1 MSNEVR
7 ACGLPNFL
15 GAKRLVHSRFN
26 VDVWSHYLE
35 HYQDRVI
42 IDFLR
47 YGWPI
52 NYQSDILAS
61 SSFRNHPSAIKN
73 SAYLSTYI
81 AKELSYQSVFGPFR
95 CNPFNTDC
103 VISPLLCVPKRD
115 SVELRVVHDLSF
127 PEGSSVNDGISSD
140 QYLDQFFKLRLPGI
154 DRLVEFVNAKGRGC
168 HVFKKDLRRAYRQI
182 PIDPQ
187 DYPLLGLYIDGSLYF
202 HTALP
207 FGLRSATMICQRTT
221 KSVAYILNSE
231 GISVDVYID
240 DFYGAESSDSSELS
254 FQRMNSLFAELGLMD
269 APEKDTPPS
278 HEMLC
283 LGVWI
288 NTLDMTLSVPAFRIE
303 ELQLELN
310 TWLNKRSFTK
320 RQLQQLLGKLSYVSA
335 CVRPGRAFM
344 SRLLNALR
352 SCSSSPKRTV
362 HPVSDDLRADIIWWL
377 YFLSHYNG
385 VSVIPSDVI
394 ISNPELFA
402 TDACLTG
409 CGAVCFGECF
419 HREFPD
425 FILTQ
430 DRHINEL
437 ELLTVVISI
446 KLWAPKL
453 QGLGVELL
461 SDNATCVSVINSQ
474 HSPNVFMQRC
484 LRELWLLLALYNIKL
499 IVRSVR
505 GCDNWLADSLSRF
518 HTGKYCHRFKSLT
531 EARSLTECTLPDS
544 FFTFTLE

>member
-1 MSNEVR
+1 M
-7 ACGLPNFL
+7 
-15 GAKRLVHSRFN
+15 
-26 VDVWSHYLE
+26 
-35 HYQDRVI
+35 
-42 IDFLR
+42 
-47 YGWPI
+47 
-52 NYQSDILAS
+52 
-61 SSFRNHPSAIKN
+61 
-73 SAYLSTYI
+73 
-81 AKELSYQSVFGPFR
+81 
-95 CNPFNTDC
+95 
-103 VISPLLCVPKRD
+103 
-115 SVELRVVHDLSF
+115 
-127 PEGSSVNDGISSD
+127 
-140 QYLDQFFKLRLPGI
+140 
-154 DRLVEFVNAKGRGC
+154 EFVNAQGRGC

-187 DYPLLGLYIDGSLYF
+187 DYPLLGLYIAGSLYF

-221 KSVAYILNSE
+221 KSVAYILNTE

-240 DFYGAESSDSSELS
+240 DFYGAETSDSSELS
-254 FQRMNSLFAELGLMD
+254 FQRMNSLFAELGLLD
-269 APEKDTPPS
+269 APEKDSPPS

-283 LGVWI
+283 LGIWI
-288 NTLDMTLSVPAFRIE
+288 NTLDMTLSVPVFRVE

-310 TWLNKRSFTK
+310 TWLNKRFFTK
-320 RQLQQLLGKLSYVSA
+320 RELQQLLGKLSYVSA

-344 SRLLNALR
+344 SRLFNALR
-352 SCSSSPKRTV
+352 SCSSTPRRNV
-362 HPVSDDLRADIIWWL
+362 HPVSDDLRADITWWL

-385 VSVIPSDVI
+385 VSVIPSDVV

-419 HREFPD
+419 HGEFPD

-437 ELLTVVISI
+437 ELLTIVISI
-446 KLWAPKL
+446 KLWASKL
-453 QGLGVELL
+453 QGVGVELL

-474 HSPNVFMQRC
+474 HSTNVFMQRC

-499 IVRSVR
+499 LVRSVR

-518 HTGKYCHRFKSLT
+518 HTGKYCHRFKALA
-531 EARSLTECTLPDS
+531 EARSLTEWPLPDS
-544 FFTFTLE
+544 LFAFALE